1 MNARLAPLANAASDL
16 SPRRTMR
23 GRVALAIF
31 VVATAFF
38 LTVAALS
45 PSRPW
50 LRIMIA
56 PAWIA
61 GAEVSGDANQPSR
74 VVVLLALL
82 VFAAGLGMLAGHARP
97 DRIRPEPPSPGAV
110 TANLTVLFVVL
121 ALEAVF
127 GRPVARSLRNLTG
140 VPGDVGSEF
149 PAFLSLRLVPGLFG
163 FAAAALSATLI
174 VIRIRPHLTRA
185 VQLSLWILNIFF
197 VLTCYSWYFSP
208 HVP

>member
-1 MNARLAPLANAASDL
+1 MNPTPFATSDL
-16 SPRRTMR
+16 SPRHTMR
-23 GRVALAIF
+23 GQVALAIS
-31 VVATAFF
+31 VLAMVFF
-38 LTVAALS
+38 AIVAALS

-61 GAEVSGDANQPSR
+61 GAEVSGDANQPNR

-82 VFAAGLGMLAGHARP
+82 VFAAGLGMLAGHAGP
-97 DRIRPEPPSPGAV
+97 DRIRPEQPSPGAV

-127 GRPVARSLRNLTG
+127 ARSVARFLRNLTG

-185 VQLSLWILNIFF
+185 AQLSIWTLNIFF
-197 VLTCYSWYFSP
+197 VLACYSWYFSP
-208 HVP
+208 HGP